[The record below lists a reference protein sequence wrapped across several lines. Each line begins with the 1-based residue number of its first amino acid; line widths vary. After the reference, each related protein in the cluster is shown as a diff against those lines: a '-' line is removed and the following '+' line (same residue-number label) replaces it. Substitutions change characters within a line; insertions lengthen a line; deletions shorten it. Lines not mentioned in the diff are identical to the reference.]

1 VRRGGD
7 TDTVANVTN
16 NDEHEFTNNDEHGFT
31 NNDGFLP

>member
-16 NDEHEFTNNDEHGFT
+16 NDEHEFTNND
-31 NNDGFLP
+31 GFLP